1 MPVSERDIEER
12 GIERGIDRGLGGQT
26 SPTSLKEREFRL
38 LRELAQEYTGIWLQD
53 GKRTMLAARLA
64 KPMRRLGLTSFQGY
78 YVLLSKSAKGSP
90 EFVEFVNAITT
101 NKTSFFREMHHFEYL
116 AQKIVPEIKAASLS
130 GGRKQIRVWSAACST
145 GEEVY
150 SIAMTLLDAMPD
162 PGWWLEV
169 VGSDIDTGVLETAQ
183 RAIYP
188 VGCLEGID
196 EVQRQRYFLEGK
208 DSRAG
213 QVKLKPEVTHMV
225 ELRRVNL
232 MDERW
237 GVDGPFDVI
246 FFRNALI
253 YFRQDVQERF
263 LRRMV
268 GMLRPGGYLFI
279 GNSEQIPWMHDRLE
293 PLSQTMYRLR

>member
-1 MPVSERDIEER
+1 MPVRECVSERGVAEHD
-12 GIERGIDRGLGGQT
+12 
-26 SPTSLKEREFRL
+26 SLTPMKEREFRL
-38 LRELAQEYTGIWLQD
+38 LRELVQEHTGIWLQD

-64 KPMRRLGLTSFQGY
+64 KPVRRLGLSGFQSY
-78 YVLLSKSAKGSP
+78 YALLRESAEDSP

-101 NKTSFFREMHHFEYL
+101 NKTSFFRERHHFEYL
-116 AQKIVPEIKAASLS
+116 AQKIVPEIKAASLR

-150 SIAMTLLDAMPD
+150 SIAMTLLDAVEEK
-162 PGWWLEV
+162 GWWLEV

-188 VGCLEGID
+188 AECLESID
-196 EVQRQRYFLEGK
+196 ELQRQRYFLQGK

-213 QVKLKPEVTHMV
+213 QVKLKPEVTRMV

-237 GVDGPFDVI
+237 AVEGPFDVI

-253 YFRQDVQERF
+253 YFQQDVQERF
-263 LRRMV
+263 LRRMTA
-268 GMLRPGGYLFI
+268 MLRPGGYLFI

>member
-1 MPVSERDIEER
+1 MPVSERGVAEHD
-12 GIERGIDRGLGGQT
+12 
-26 SPTSLKEREFRL
+26 SLTLMTEREFRL
-38 LRELAQEYTGIWLQD
+38 LRELVQEHTGIWLQD

-64 KPMRRLGLTSFQGY
+64 KPVRRLGLRGFQSY
-78 YVLLSKSAKGSP
+78 YALLLESAEDSP

-101 NKTSFFREMHHFEYL
+101 NKTSFFRERHHFDYL
-116 AQKIVPEIKAASLS
+116 AEKVVPEIKTASMR

-150 SIAMTLLDAMPD
+150 SIAMTLLDAVEET
-162 PGWWLEV
+162 GWWLEV

-183 RAIYP
+183 RAIYSAE
-188 VGCLEGID
+188 CLENID
-196 EVQRQRYFLEGK
+196 ELQRQRYFLQGK

-213 QVKLKPEVTHMV
+213 QVKLKPEVTRMV

-237 GVDGPFDVI
+237 AVDGPFDVI

-253 YFRQDVQERF
+253 YFQQEVQERF
-263 LRRMV
+263 LRRMTA
-268 GMLRPGGYLFI
+268 MLRPGGYLFI
-279 GNSEQIPWMHDRLE
+279 GNSEQIPWMHDKLE

>member
-1 MPVSERDIEER
+1 MPLSER
-12 GIERGIDRGLGGQT
+12 GIAEHD
-26 SPTSLKEREFRL
+26 SLTPMKEREFRL
-38 LRELAQEYTGIWLQD
+38 LRELVQEHTGIWLQD

-64 KPMRRLGLTSFQGY
+64 KPVRRLGLPGFQSY
-78 YVLLSKSAKGSP
+78 YALLRESAEDSP

-101 NKTSFFREMHHFEYL
+101 NKTSFFRERHHFDYL
-116 AQKIVPEIKAASLS
+116 AQKIVPEIKAASMR

-150 SIAMTLLDAMPD
+150 SIALTLLDAVAE

-188 VGCLEGID
+188 AECLESID
-196 EVQRQRYFLEGK
+196 ELQRQRYFLQGK

-213 QVKLKPEVTHMV
+213 QVKLKAEVTRMV

-237 GVDGPFDVI
+237 AADGPFDVI

-253 YFRQDVQERF
+253 YFQQDVQERF
-263 LRRMV
+263 LRRMT

-293 PLSQTMYRLR
+293 PLSQTMYRLRGSG

>member
-1 MPVSERDIEER
+1 
-12 GIERGIDRGLGGQT
+12 
-26 SPTSLKEREFRL
+26 
-38 LRELAQEYTGIWLQD
+38 
-53 GKRTMLAARLA
+53 
-64 KPMRRLGLTSFQGY
+64 MR
-78 YVLLSKSAKGSP
+78 
-90 EFVEFVNAITT
+90 
-101 NKTSFFREMHHFEYL
+101 
-116 AQKIVPEIKAASLS
+116 

-150 SIAMTLLDAMPD
+150 SIALTLLDAVAE

-188 VGCLEGID
+188 AECLESID
-196 EVQRQRYFLEGK
+196 ELQRQRYFLQGK

-213 QVKLKPEVTHMV
+213 QVKLKAEVTRVV

-237 GVDGPFDVI
+237 AADGPFDVI

-253 YFRQDVQERF
+253 YFQQDVQERF
-263 LRRMV
+263 LRRMT

-293 PLSQTMYRLR
+293 PLSQTMYRLRGSG

>member
-1 MPVSERDIEER
+1 MPVRERGAER
-12 GIERGIDRGLGGQT
+12 GIAEHD
-26 SPTSLKEREFRL
+26 SLTPMKEREFRL
-38 LRELAQEYTGIWLQD
+38 LRELVQEHTGIWLQD

-64 KPMRRLGLTSFQGY
+64 KPVRRLGLRGFQSY
-78 YVLLSKSAKGSP
+78 YALLRESAEDSP

-101 NKTSFFREMHHFEYL
+101 NKTSFFRERHHFDYL
-116 AQKIVPEIKAASLS
+116 AQKIVPEIKAASLR

-150 SIAMTLLDAMPD
+150 SIAMTLLDAVEEA
-162 PGWWLEV
+162 GWWLEV

-188 VGCLEGID
+188 AECLESID
-196 EVQRQRYFLEGK
+196 ELQRQRYFLQGK

-213 QVKLKPEVTHMV
+213 QVKLKPEVTRMV

-237 GVDGPFDVI
+237 AVDGPFDVI

-253 YFRQDVQERF
+253 YFQQDVQERF
-263 LRRMV
+263 LRRMA

-279 GNSEQIPWMHDRLE
+279 GNSEQIPWMHDALE
-293 PLSQTMYRLR
+293 PLSQTMYRLRG

>member
-1 MPVSERDIEER
+1 MPVSERGVAEHD
-12 GIERGIDRGLGGQT
+12 
-26 SPTSLKEREFRL
+26 SLTPMKEREFRL
-38 LRELAQEYTGIWLQD
+38 LRELVQEHTGIWLQD

-64 KPMRRLGLTSFQGY
+64 KPVRRLGLRGFQSY
-78 YVLLSKSAKGSP
+78 YALLRESAEDSP

-101 NKTSFFREMHHFEYL
+101 NKTSFFRERHHFDYL
-116 AQKIVPEIKAASLS
+116 AQKIVPEIKAASLR

-150 SIAMTLLDAMPD
+150 SIAMTLLDAVEEA
-162 PGWWLEV
+162 GWWLEV

-188 VGCLEGID
+188 AECLESID
-196 EVQRQRYFLEGK
+196 ELQRQRYFLQGK

-213 QVKLKPEVTHMV
+213 QVKLKPEVTRMV

-237 GVDGPFDVI
+237 AVDGPFDVI

-253 YFRQDVQERF
+253 YFQQDVQERF
-263 LRRMV
+263 LRRMA

-279 GNSEQIPWMHDRLE
+279 GNSEQIPWMHDALE
-293 PLSQTMYRLR
+293 PLSQTMYRLRG